1 MPVLKF
7 NPNRI
12 LKLTGLDMNSLRE
25 LLFSLKCETNINEQN
40 QLEVEIN
47 PDRPDMYI
55 GEGIARAVK
64 GLSNKEK
71 GFKNY
76 YIENTSFELINE
88 EPISRPI
95 ISAAILYNVKLDDEF
110 LIELIQFQEKLHE
123 GIGRKR
129 KKVAIGIHDLSKIPS
144 NKLIYKDVPI
154 DTKMIPLNSN
164 DYKTIEEVL
173 KETEQGIKYGDISL
187 LNNKH
192 PAIISGNEIISLPP
206 VINSNITRLEEKT
219 KDLFIDVTGT
229 DFYYVNKT
237 MDIIVSNLAERD
249 DVKIGR
255 VKIINKKETKITPL
269 MSKEEIIINK
279 NYVNNVLGEKLSENE
294 IADHLLRMR
303 YNVEISEEKLKV
315 IIPPF
320 RADIISEV
328 DLIEDIAMSIGYN
341 NIIPNRPKIMLK
353 GSLMDVTMLKRKIRD
368 IMIGL
373 GFTEIQSLTLVSL
386 KNLVDLKERNYIEV
400 LNPVT
405 ADFNSLR
412 PNLFISIIQA
422 MKNNVKSSK
431 PIKIFEIGKVVEK
444 IDNIPIDKEKLGIAI
459 MDESLSYENMQS
471 IVYALLK
478 LLNIEFKINESTS
491 KYLIKGR
498 SADIIVNNKIIGSF
512 GEVSPYILEKFNLD
526 YPIVYAEIE
535 IG

>member
-1 MPVLKF
+1 M
-7 NPNRI
+7 
-12 LKLTGLDMNSLRE
+12 DSLRE
-25 LLFSLKCETNINEQN
+25 ALFSLKCESNINEQN

-71 GFKNY
+71 GFKDY
-76 YIENTSFELINE
+76 YIENTNFELINE
-88 EPISRPI
+88 EPASRPI
-95 ISAAILYNVKLDDEF
+95 ISAAILYNVNLDNEF
-110 LIELIQFQEKLHE
+110 LPELIQFQEKLHE

-129 KKVAIGIHDLSKIPS
+129 KKVAIGIHDLRKIPS
-144 NKLIYKDVPI
+144 NKLVYKDAPI
-154 DTKMIPLNSN
+154 SAKMIPLNSN

-173 KETEQGIKYGDISL
+173 KETEQGIKYGNISL

-192 PAIISGNEIISLPP
+192 PAIISSNDIISLPP
-206 VINSNITRLEEKT
+206 VINSNITRLDEKT

-237 MDIIVSNLAERD
+237 LDIIVSNLAERD
-249 DVKIGR
+249 NVKIGK
-255 VKIINKKETKITPL
+255 VKIINKNDIKITPL
-269 MSKEEIIINK
+269 MSKEEVIVTK
-279 NYVNNVLGEKLSENE
+279 DYVNNILGEKLSINE

-303 YNVEISEEKLKV
+303 YNVEIDEEKLKV

-320 RADIISEV
+320 RADIIRDI
-328 DLIEDIAMSIGYN
+328 DLVEDIAMSIGYN

-353 GSLMDVTMLKRKIRD
+353 GSLMDLTILKRKIRD

-386 KNLVDLKERNYIEV
+386 KTLQDLGEQNYIEV

-405 ADFNSLR
+405 TDFNSLR
-412 PNLFISIIQA
+412 PSLFISIIQA

-431 PIKIFEIGKVVEK
+431 PIKIFEIGKIVEK
-444 IDNIPIDKEKLGIAI
+444 QNNVPIDKEKIGIAI
-459 MDESLSYENMQS
+459 MDESLSYENIQS
-471 IVYALLK
+471 VVYALLK
-478 LLNIEFKINESTS
+478 LLGIDFKIADSSN

-498 SADIIVNNKIIGSF
+498 SADVIVKDKIIGSF
-512 GEVSPYILEKFNLD
+512 GEVSPYILEKFNLE
-526 YPIVYAEIE
+526 YPIVFAELE
-535 IG
+535 LG